1 MRPCQDFKLNGFA
14 TLLSM
19 RKLWLI
25 FSQTATVAVALLFVV
40 ATLRPEWLAGSS
52 MLPSS
57 GSQIVSLRE
66 AAPLPASSGPRTNSY
81 SEAVRKAVPA
91 VVNIYTS
98 KKIKTQRNPFFND
111 PAFRQFFGDRFDE
124 QPQRSQGLGSG
135 VIVSDQGYILTNQ
148 HVVDA
153 ADEIEVALSDGRKLR
168 ARPVGSDPETDLAV
182 LQVSASSLP
191 SITFSDDDSI
201 KLGDVVLA
209 IGNPFGVGQTV
220 TMGIVSGLGRTPG
233 INTFEN
239 FIQTDAAINPGN
251 SGGALVDAAGNLVGI
266 NTAIYSQSGGSLG
279 IGFSIPASTA
289 KRVLESI
296 VRDGSVKRGWIGVEA
311 QEITADLAE
320 SFKLPSTSGA
330 LIAGVLHGGPAE
342 KAGVKPGD
350 ILTAVGGK
358 PVKNPTSML
367 DLVAGLPP
375 GKPAMLNLRRDHKEL
390 QVQIEVGIRP
400 KVAPRR

>member
-1 MRPCQDFKLNGFA
+1 
-14 TLLSM
+14 M

-25 FSQTATVAVALLFVV
+25 FSQTATIAVALLFVI
-40 ATLRPEWLAGSS
+40 ATLRPEWLPGGAGG
-52 MLPSS
+52 MALNPEARV
-57 GSQIVSLRE
+57 ISLRD
-66 AAPLPASSGPRTNSY
+66 ASPALLSSAKANSY

-98 KKIKTQRNPFFND
+98 KEVKAQRNPFFND
-111 PAFRQFFGDRFDE
+111 PVFRQFFGDRFDD
-124 QPQRSQGLGSG
+124 QPQRAQGLGSG
-135 VIVSDQGYILTNQ
+135 VIVSDKGYILTNQ
-148 HVVDA
+148 HVIEA

-168 ARPVGSDPETDLAV
+168 ATSVGSDPETDLAV
-182 LQVSASSLP
+182 LQVSAASLP
-191 SITFSDDDSI
+191 AITFGDDVNL

-251 SGGALVDAAGNLVGI
+251 SGGALVDAAGSLIGI

-296 VRDGSVKRGWIGVEA
+296 VQNGTVKRGWIGVEA
-311 QEITADLAE
+311 QEITAELAD
-320 SFKLPSTSGA
+320 SFKLSSTSGA
-330 LIAGVLHGGPAE
+330 LIAGVLRGGPAE
-342 KAGVKPGD
+342 KAGIKPGD
-350 ILTAVGGK
+350 ILTSISGK
-358 PVKNPTSML
+358 QVKNPTAML
-367 DLVAGLPP
+367 DLVAALEP
-375 GKPAMLNLRRDHKEL
+375 GKPATIKVQRNRKDIDV
-390 QVQIEVGIRP
+390 QVEVGVRP
-400 KVAPRR
+400 NVQRRRR